1 MFTNEQLSLASN
13 LLDLCKLQKIIIST
27 AESCTGGLIASC
39 LTEIPGSSD
48 VFDRGFIAYHNSAKN
63 RMLNVSESLLLKY
76 GAVSSQ
82 VAIKMAEGAV
92 YYSRA
97 NLGISCTG
105 IAGPKSDN
113 TNKPIG
119 LVYIACSIANQ
130 NTNHLKCNFGKIQRS
145 EVRQKTLT
153 KCLNFI
159 ISEIEQFKKQ
169 DK

>member
-1 MFTNEQLSLASN
+1 MHA
-13 LLDLCKLQKIIIST
+13 IILST

-48 VFDRGFIAYHNSAKN
+48 VFDRGFVAYHNSAKN
-63 RMLNVSESLLLKY
+63 KMLNVSESLLLKY

-119 LVYIACSIANQ
+119 LVYIACSIENQ
-130 NTNHLKCNFGKIQRS
+130 STKHLKCNFGKIERS
-145 EVRQKTLT
+145 EVRHKTLT
-153 KCLNFI
+153 KCLHFI
-159 ISEIEQFKKQ
+159 ISEVKKINKQ